1 MPITPLFQWLCLS
14 VFVVDVIP
22 VNFMHFPILGR
33 KLWYLTENRSTGQWL
48 NHQIQMC
55 GTDLCFNGLV
65 NRYEAN
71 ILSFGEDDDGLCKL

>member
-1 MPITPLFQWLCLS
+1 MPINSLFQWLYLS
-14 VFVVDVIP
+14 VFIVAVVP
-22 VNFMHFPILGR
+22 VNFGHFTFLGR

-48 NHQIQMC
+48 NHPIQMC